1 MSVQRHPSGASHT
14 ANATGSS
21 TRSGP
26 PAPSGSPEAS
36 GPSRRRLLG
45 GIAAGAVALGG
56 YGLAGAAPS
65 AAVGPEEAARDGA
78 YVPALVVGTGYGAAV
93 TALRL
98 AEAGERVLMLEM
110 GRWWNRPGADGKI
123 FCGMLDPDR
132 RSSWF
137 RTRTAAPLGSFLW
150 LGVVDRRVEPYA
162 GVLDRVDFG
171 SMAVYAGRGVGG
183 GSLVNGG
190 MAVVPRRAYLRQVLP
205 RVDAGEMYGRY
216 FPRARAMLR
225 VNGVDR
231 TWFEGTEWYRYSRVA
246 REQAARAGIRPVFL
260 DNVYDFRYMR
270 AEAAGTVPR
279 SALAGELIYGNN
291 HGRNSLDKTYL
302 AAALR
307 TGRVT
312 IASLHR
318 VRSIRRRRAG
328 GYVVTA
334 ERSDESGRRIAVK
347 EIGCRRLF
355 LGAGSLG
362 TTELLLRARETGA
375 LPDLGPEIGRGWGP
389 NGNVMAARA
398 QHVTDPTGCRQ
409 STVPALGLDAWDDPR
424 HPVFAEITPV
434 PAGIETWISLYI
446 AITRNPERGT
456 FVYDRATDRMG
467 LRWTRDQNGPAV
479 EAARSFFDRVNR
491 ASRTDYRYDLFGPRA
506 KAFADD
512 FTYHPLGG
520 CVLGRATDAYGRIPG
535 HPGLYVTDGALIPG
549 SLGVNPFLTITALA
563 ERNIER
569 IVRQDV
575 ARPAGR

>member
-1 MSVQRHPSGASHT
+1 MSVQRHPS
-14 ANATGSS
+14 
-21 TRSGP
+21 
-26 PAPSGSPEAS
+26 
-36 GPSRRRLLG
+36 RRRVLG
-45 GIAAGAVALGG
+45 GAVALGAAAFG
-56 YGLAGAAPS
+56 GGILPGASGAE
-65 AAVGPEEAARDGA
+65 AADVTDVARDGA
-78 YVPALVVGTGYGAAV
+78 FVPAVVVGTGYGAAV

-98 AEAGERVLMLEM
+98 AQAGERVLMLEM
-110 GRWWNRPGADGKI
+110 GRWWDRPGADGRV

-150 LGVVDRRVEPYA
+150 LDVVDRNIEPYA

-190 MAVVPRRAYLRQVLP
+190 MAVVPRRDYLQRVLP
-205 RVDAGEMYGRY
+205 RVDAAEMYRRY

-225 VNGVDR
+225 VNGIDR

-246 REQAARAGIRPVFL
+246 REQAARAGLRSVFL
-260 DNVYDFRYMR
+260 DNVYDFRHMR
-270 AEAAGTVPR
+270 READGTAPR

-291 HGRNSLDKTYL
+291 HGRMSLDKTYL

-307 TGRVT
+307 TGRVA
-312 IASLHR
+312 IAPLHR
-318 VRSIRRRRAG
+318 ARAIRRRRAG
-328 GYVVTA
+328 GYVLTV
-334 ERSDESGRRIAVK
+334 ERSDEAGRRIAVK

-398 QHVTDPTGCRQ
+398 NHGTDPTGCHQ
-409 STVPALGLDAWDDPR
+409 STVPALGLDDWDDPR

-434 PAGIETWISLYI
+434 PAGTETWISLYI

-467 LRWTRDQNGPAV
+467 LRWTRDQNRPAV
-479 EAARSFFDRVNR
+479 DAARSFFDRVNR
-491 ASRTDYRYDLFGPRA
+491 VNRTDYRYDLFGPRA

-520 CVLGRATDAYGRIPG
+520 CVLGRATDPYGRIPG

-575 ARPAGR
+575 LPAPGR

>member
-1 MSVQRHPSGASHT
+1 MSVQRHPS
-14 ANATGSS
+14 
-21 TRSGP
+21 
-26 PAPSGSPEAS
+26 
-36 GPSRRRLLG
+36 RRRVLG
-45 GIAAGAVALGG
+45 GGVALGAAAFG
-56 YGLAGAAPS
+56 GGILSGASGAE
-65 AAVGPEEAARDGA
+65 AADVARDGA
-78 YVPALVVGTGYGAAV
+78 FVPAVVVGTGYGAAV

-110 GRWWNRPGADGKI
+110 GRWWDRPGADGRV

-150 LGVVDRRVEPYA
+150 LDVVDRNIEPYA

-190 MAVVPRRAYLRQVLP
+190 MAVAPRRDYLQRVLP
-205 RVDAGEMYGRY
+205 RVDAAEMYRRY

-225 VNGVDR
+225 VNGIDR

-246 REQAARAGIRPVFL
+246 REQAARAGLRSVFL
-260 DNVYDFRYMR
+260 DNVYDFRHMR
-270 AEAAGTVPR
+270 READGTAPR

-291 HGRNSLDKTYL
+291 HGRMSLDKTYL

-312 IASLHR
+312 IAPLHR
-318 VRSIRRRRAG
+318 AKSLRRRRAG
-328 GYVVTA
+328 GYVLTV
-334 ERSDESGRRIAVK
+334 ERSDETGRRTAVK

-398 QHVTDPTGCRQ
+398 NHGTDPTGCHQ
-409 STVPALGLDAWDDPR
+409 STVPALGLDDWDAPR
-424 HPVFAEITPV
+424 HPVFAEVTPV
-434 PAGIETWISLYI
+434 PAGTETWISLYI

-467 LRWTRDQNGPAV
+467 LRWTRDQNRPAV
-479 EAARSFFDRVNR
+479 DAARSFFDRVNR
-491 ASRTDYRYDLFGPRA
+491 ANRTDYRYDLFGPRA

-520 CVLGRATDAYGRIPG
+520 CVLGRATDSYGRIPG
-535 HPGLYVTDGALIPG
+535 HPGLYVTDGSLVPG

-575 ARPAGR
+575 LPASGR